1 MVSVFVQYSCANTD
15 DFEKY
20 ALIPG
25 ASKVIC
31 FQWVIEWR
39 RGLFSVVFHKKSRIC
54 RLCCWWWCIVS
65 VQRVFSFNTRKPHL
79 FQHDQSSGT
88 E

>member
-25 ASKVIC
+25 ASKVIG

-39 RGLFSVVFHKKSRIC
+39 RGLFSVVFSQY
-54 RLCCWWWCIVS
+54 LEYVS
-65 VQRVFSFNTRKPHL
+65 TLLLVVHCVQRVFSFNTRKPHL

>member
-25 ASKVIC
+25 ASKVIG

-39 RGLFSVVFHKKSRIC
+39 RGLLFGCFSQYLEYVSTLLLVVVHCECAEGFFI
-54 RLCCWWWCIVS
+54 
-65 VQRVFSFNTRKPHL
+65 
-79 FQHDQSSGT
+79 
-88 E
+88 